1 MKPEHLRDAEKSL
14 RRWYE
19 TRTSIR
25 NFRAQSQAQQAH
37 MAQIRL
43 WDTVIIIPS
52 DVVMLE
58 LQRRVVEARMKCQAL
73 GLEMPAEE
81 DPS

>member
-1 MKPEHLRDAEKSL
+1 MKPEHLKDAEKSL
-14 RRWYE
+14 MRWKE
-19 TRTSIR
+19 ARIAVR
-25 NFRAQSQAQQAH
+25 NFHAQSQTLQAQ
-37 MAQIRL
+37 MSQIRL

>member
-14 RRWYE
+14 MRWKE
-19 TRTSIR
+19 ARIAVR
-25 NFRAQSQAQQAH
+25 NFHAQSQTQQAQ
-37 MAQIRL
+37 MSQIRL